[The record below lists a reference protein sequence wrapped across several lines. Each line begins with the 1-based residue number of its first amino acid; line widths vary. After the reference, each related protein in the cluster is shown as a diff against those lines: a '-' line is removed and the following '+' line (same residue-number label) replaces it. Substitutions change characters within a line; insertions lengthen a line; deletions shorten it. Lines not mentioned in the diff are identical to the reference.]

1 MTFRPPANRAILIR
15 SQMPAAENPDH
26 DFGTGYLVGPGKI
39 VTALHVVTKAT
50 TVPIEALAVEV
61 CRPALRFGRNLWAA
75 ENWATARLIW
85 PPAGHDAT
93 GCDIAVL
100 QVDNG
105 ARHEFFRDI
114 DDEEKQYG
122 VHPLPI
128 VQAARLER
136 YQSVEVTGYGFP
148 RPSLSTGTDKIF
160 VTESADVSG
169 DLTNELI
176 YPQGGGAKVRL
187 SYTLQSEGTT
197 DDTSYNAWAGASGA
211 LLHLEGSSPEAAK
224 AVAIL
229 CRASTRNRHQLY
241 AVPLSR
247 AGDQKL
253 PPESSFW
260 TASGMAEPGP
270 IPAADFPA
278 LIRQKSSQRQ
288 AVDRLPHLIDQ
299 SGQVMRVLKRTD
311 HQRNSGANLRPT
323 FFLGSFRSGSDRVDL
338 FHARI
343 GHELR
348 VKYEGWPEVDDL
360 ASHTRYRD
368 AFTIEIDEE
377 GSKEETVERGVQ
389 TLVDACLTNICRNG
403 NADPIIDPL
412 GKHLGFCKLPKGFSI
427 DCLTRI
433 IETATPRLAFV
444 PADSNAAP
452 IVVLFMLPHDQTLPD
467 SVAPLQGLPAFEN
480 IDGTDLTA
488 FVNRANRLLANAR
501 LQLAIDELRLRQQ
514 IQQNTNNTALWTMD
528 QFHTA
533 FSQYAQ
539 QL

>member
-1 MTFRPPANRAILIR
+1 MTFLPPANRAILIR
-15 SQMPAAENPDH
+15 SQIPAAENPDY

-39 VTALHVVTKAT
+39 VTALHVVTDAT
-50 TVPIEALAVEV
+50 TAPFEALTVEV
-61 CRPALRFGRNLWAA
+61 CRPALRFGKNLRAA
-75 ENWATARLIW
+75 ENWTTARLIW
-85 PPAGHDAT
+85 PSPGLDAA

-100 QVDNG
+100 EVDE
-105 ARHEFFRDI
+105 ALAETKYQFFRELD
-114 DDEEKQYG
+114 KNGQYAG
-122 VHPLPI
+122 RLAI
-128 VQAARLER
+128 TQAAHMEYLD
-136 YQSVEVTGYGFP
+136 STEVVGHGFP
-148 RPSLSTGTDKIF
+148 RPSL
-160 VTESADVSG
+160 VTEANGLWVSESTYVSGKLFNELTYPSGGGVKMVLANTLQPSAD
-169 DLTNELI
+169 
-176 YPQGGGAKVRL
+176 
-187 SYTLQSEGTT
+187 
-197 DDTSYNAWAGASGA
+197 NAWAGSSGT
-211 LLHLEGSSPEAAK
+211 LLHMPGSSSEAA
-224 AVAIL
+224 AVAVL
-229 CRASTRNRHQLY
+229 CRASERTLWQTY

-247 AGDQKL
+247 T
-253 PPESSFW
+253 ERSFW
-260 TASGMAEPGP
+260 TATGIAEPP
-270 IPAADFPA
+270 IDFSA
-278 LIRQKSSQRQ
+278 LKRQKSDQRQ

-299 SGQVMRVLKRTD
+299 SDQVMRVLKRTD
-311 HQRNSGANLRPT
+311 HQRNSRANLRPT
-323 FFLGSFRSGSDRVDL
+323 FFLGGFRAGSDRVDL

-348 VKYEGWPEVDDL
+348 VKYEGWPEGDDL

-368 AFTIEIDEE
+368 AFVIEIDEE

-389 TLVDACLTNICRNG
+389 TLVEACLTNICRNG
-403 NADPIIDPL
+403 NADPMIDPL
-412 GKHLGFCKLPKGFSI
+412 GKHLGFCKLPKRFPI

-433 IETATPRLAFV
+433 IETATPQLAF